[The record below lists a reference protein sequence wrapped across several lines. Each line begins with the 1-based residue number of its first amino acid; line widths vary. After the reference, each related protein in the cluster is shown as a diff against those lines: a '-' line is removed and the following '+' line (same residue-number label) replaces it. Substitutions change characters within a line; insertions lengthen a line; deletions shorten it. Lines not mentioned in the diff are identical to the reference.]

1 MAVADL
7 EAPASPDEFDVDP
20 PFNPADSALPHDR
33 FLDREL
39 SWIAFNAR
47 VLELAQDD
55 SLPLLERV
63 RFAAIFASNL
73 DEFFMVRI
81 AGLKRRI
88 AAGVAVPSASGLN
101 PRDVLSRSLAASQ
114 ELMVEHAE
122 MYHQE
127 LVPALAK
134 EGVELLHWDSLR
146 PSEQEQISAFY
157 RDRVFPILT
166 PLAVDPAHPFPYI
179 SGLSLNLALVMRN
192 PDTGK
197 DHFARVKVPPII
209 NRWMEAD
216 PGRFVPLEEVIAAHL
231 DLLFPGMEL
240 IAHHAFRV
248 TRNEDLEVEEDDAEN
263 LLKALEKELLR
274 RKFGPPVRLE
284 VEESIDP
291 GVLDLLV
298 SELGI
303 RVDEVV
309 RLRGPLDLRSLN
321 EIADLDRPELSYEPF
336 VPGTH
341 EHLAE
346 VETAKPADLF
356 SALRKRDVL
365 VHHPYDSFATSVQ
378 RFIEQAAADPHV
390 LAIKQTLYR
399 TSGDSPII
407 DSLVDAAR
415 AGKQVLVL
423 VEIKARFD
431 EQANIRWARK
441 LERAGCHV
449 VYGLVGL
456 KTHCKLAL
464 VVRDEPD
471 GLRRYAHIGTGNY
484 NPKTARLYEDF
495 GLLTA
500 DPDITHDLTDLFN
513 NLSGFAQDFSYRR
526 LMVAPAGLRD
536 GIIERIDTEIAH
548 QAAGRPAGI
557 RIKVNSLVDEAV
569 IDKLYEA
576 SRAGVQVDLV
586 IRGICTLRPGVPGLS
601 ENIRVH
607 SILGRFLEHSRIY
620 WFAGGGEPEAW
631 MGSADLMHRNLD
643 RRVEVLV
650 RVPTAAHTEKL
661 GELLARSVDP
671 ETTSWRLGPDGQWTR
686 HIGSSDLQSVLI
698 ERAKARRSR

>member
-20 PFNPADSALPHDR
+20 PFNTAESTLPEDR

-55 SLPLLERV
+55 ALPLLERV

-88 AAGVAVPSASGLN
+88 AAGVAVPSASGLK

-122 MYHQE
+122 TYHQE
-127 LVPALAK
+127 LVPALAA
-134 EGVELLHWDSLR
+134 EGIELLHWNSLR
-146 PSEQEQISAFY
+146 PTEQEQISAFY

-321 EIADLDRPELSYEPF
+321 EIADLDRPELRYEPF

-346 VETAKPADLF
+346 VETSKPADLF

-526 LMVAPAGLRD
+526 LMVAPAGLRH
-536 GIIERIDTEIAH
+536 GIVERIDTEIAH
-548 QAAGRPAGI
+548 HVAGRPAGI
-557 RIKVNSLVDEAV
+557 RLKVNSLVDEAV

-650 RVPTAAHTEKL
+650 RVPSAAHTEQL
-661 GELLARSVDP
+661 GDLLARSVDH
-671 ETTSWRLGPDGQWTR
+671 ETTSWHLGPDGEWKR
-686 HIGSSDLQSVLI
+686 YVGSSDLQSVLI
-698 ERAKARRSR
+698 DRAKARRSR

>member
-20 PFNPADSALPHDR
+20 PFDPAGSILPADR

-55 SLPLLERV
+55 ALPLLERV

-114 ELMVEHAE
+114 ELMVRHAE
-122 MYHQE
+122 TYHRE
-127 LVPALAK
+127 LVPALADH
-134 EGVELLHWDSLR
+134 GIELLHWDSLR
-146 PSEQEQISAFY
+146 PDEQEQVSAIY

-192 PDTGK
+192 PETGK

-209 NRWMEAD
+209 NRWMAAS
-216 PGRFVPLEEVIAAHL
+216 PGRYVPLEEVISAHL

-303 RVDEVV
+303 KVDEVV

-321 EIADLDRPELSYEPF
+321 EIADLDRPELRYDPF

-341 EHLAE
+341 QHLAE
-346 VETAKPADLF
+346 VETSKPADLF

-378 RFIEQAAADPHV
+378 RFIEQAAADPQV

-500 DPDITHDLTDLFN
+500 DPDIAHDLTDLFN

-536 GIIERIDTEIAH
+536 GIVERIDTEIAH
-548 QAAGRPAGI
+548 HEAGRPAGI

-576 SRAGVQVDLV
+576 SRAGVEVDLV

-601 ENIRVH
+601 DNIRVH
-607 SILGRFLEHSRIY
+607 SILGRFLEHSRVY

-650 RVPTAAHTEKL
+650 RVPSAAHTEQL
-661 GELLARSVDP
+661 GELLRRSADP
-671 ETTSWRLGPDGQWTR
+671 ETTSWHLGPDGQWKR
-686 HIGSSDLQSVLI
+686 HVGSSDLQSVLI
-698 ERAKARRSR
+698 DRARARRSR